1 MNRLQTA
8 GKNKLDQEVRLTV
21 LGHLQRGSPP
31 TFSDRFLATRMG
43 EFAVLALNQG
53 EHGSM
58 VGLLRNRMNL
68 TDLQE
73 IKGHRPPLPAD
84 AIRLARNLGME
95 VGVPSET

>member
-1 MNRLQTA
+1 
-8 GKNKLDQEVRLTV
+8 
-21 LGHLQRGSPP
+21 
-31 TFSDRFLATRMG
+31 MG

-73 IKGHRPPLPAD
+73 IKGHRPALPAD

-95 VGVPSET
+95 VGVPTET